1 MEKTTVPQGVRVL
14 AKWHEKN
21 TLRFDL
27 PIQRA
32 SGQWSLMQ
40 KSLLIHSILA
50 DFPIPP
56 LYLVKRTE
64 EENSTV
70 YQALD
75 GKQRCTSIF
84 EFIGGEYSLHASTP
98 SVTVEGTE
106 YELANKKFEDLSDE
120 CRDLI
125 LGFRFTIYA
134 LENATD
140 EEIEE
145 VFARL
150 NASTPLTLIQKS
162 RTEMGTELAEWTRKA
177 SQCDFLQHGVSL
189 TTAQA
194 RRESELEILLQ
205 SMLLTDAKDS
215 DYDYKAISMREVMK
229 YCKDIRGNYAE
240 NQREQIMSTLDYLSE
255 AFVEKHKF
263 LKKSNVPM
271 VFIMGNL
278 AMQKDI
284 KPSDFKTF
292 IDSFAGS
299 ECLEYEVNTGSGNI
313 KRIKTEG
320 RLMAMFKCFKDYF
333 KLPDEEGFTPIG
345 SNKDAA

>member
-1 MEKTTVPQGVRVL
+1 MVKTTLPQGVRVL
-14 AKWHEKN
+14 AKWRDKN

-32 SGQWSLMQ
+32 SGQWNLLQ
-40 KSLLIHSILA
+40 KSLLIHSMLA
-50 DFPIPP
+50 DYPIPP
-56 LYLVKRTE
+56 LYLVKRNE
-64 EENSTV
+64 GDSNSI

-98 SVTVEGTE
+98 PVTIEGTK
-106 YELANKKFEDLSDE
+106 YELANTKFEELSDE
-120 CRDLI
+120 CKDLI
-125 LGFRFTIYA
+125 LGYRFTIYV
-134 LENATD
+134 LEDATD

-162 RTEMGTELAEWTRKA
+162 RTEMGTELAEWTRKV
-177 SQCDFLQHGVSL
+177 SQCNFLQHGISL

-194 RRESELEILLQ
+194 RRESDLEILLQ

-215 DYDYKAISMREVMK
+215 NYNYKAISMREVMK
-229 YCKDIRGNYAE
+229 YCKEIRGNYADSR
-240 NQREQIMSTLDYLSE
+240 REEITSTLDYLSE
-255 AFVEKHKF
+255 AFTEKHKF

-292 IDSFAGS
+292 VDSFAGS
-299 ECLEYEVNTGSGNI
+299 ECVDYEVNTGSGNI
-313 KRIKTEG
+313 KRVKTEG
-320 RLMAMFKCFKDYF
+320 RLVAMFKSFKDYF
-333 KLPDEEGFTPIG
+333 ELPDEEGFTPIG